1 MPKAEWRLPSTRRT
15 LDPIAVEPLVRSALG
30 AWRSNPVSPAL
41 IQTEVSLDG
50 GEARAPV
57 VRKAKPIDHSGVFR
71 VRLVDGGVKIR
82 ILEEACRRELQVP
95 RRPSQH
101 LATLAFW
108 KPVRV
113 LLNGKY
119 DSTAGRFYVLQDYH
133 IVLSD
138 DSDSAEGK
146 LSSEIQ
152 FFDLQ
157 ADLF

>member
-1 MPKAEWRLPSTRRT
+1 MG
-15 LDPIAVEPLVRSALG
+15 PLVRSALST
-30 AWRSNPVSPAL
+30 WRSNPVSPAL

-50 GEARAPV
+50 GEARPPV
-57 VRKAKPIDHSGVFR
+57 VRKAKPADHSGVLR
-71 VRLVDGGVKIR
+71 VRFVDEGVKLR
-82 ILEEACRRELQVP
+82 IDEEACRSQLQKP

-101 LATLAFW
+101 LATLEFW
-108 KPVRV
+108 NPVRV

-133 IVLSD
+133 IVLCD
-138 DSDSAEGK
+138 DSDSAEQK
-146 LSSEIQ
+146 LSSAMQ